1 MSDSDLGSSYRNAI
15 RQSQRIA
22 RRAHRIGRLPR
33 DFTQPKWDICETQY
47 KNAVA
52 QKDLSS
58 RKNLTASDMFL
69 TGPRMISNTGAPAL
83 LCPVGS
89 MDWREAPPRVDL
101 SVQQPPKPMLQMK
114 TSLEGIDPISKE
126 DLDWVKNV
134 FA

>member
-1 MSDSDLGSSYRNAI
+1 MSDSDFGSSYRKGI

-22 RRAHRIGRLPR
+22 RRSHRIGRLPR
-33 DFTQPKWDICETQY
+33 DFTQPKWDVSETQY

-52 QKDLSS
+52 QKDLSP
-58 RKNLTASDMFL
+58 RQNLTASDMFL
-69 TGPRMISNTGAPAL
+69 TGPSMLSNTSAPAL

-89 MDWREAPPRVDL
+89 MDWRQAPPRVDA
-101 SVQQPPKPMLQMK
+101 SFQQPAKPMFQMK